1 MHICWLG
8 GQGSR
13 SSIIHKNIMNGFEAT
28 RIWPF
33 NPKAMDFRTRPNDAY
48 MLTFQMKTMMYLME
62 QLMKVDNGGGGGGGG
77 GGNHII
83 KAKKNY

>member
-8 GQGSR
+8 GQGSK
-13 SSIIHKNIMNGFEAT
+13 SNIIHKNIMNGFMAT

-62 QLMKVDNGGGGGGGG
+62 QLMKVDNGGGMELPH
-77 GGNHII
+77 N
-83 KAKKNY
+83 